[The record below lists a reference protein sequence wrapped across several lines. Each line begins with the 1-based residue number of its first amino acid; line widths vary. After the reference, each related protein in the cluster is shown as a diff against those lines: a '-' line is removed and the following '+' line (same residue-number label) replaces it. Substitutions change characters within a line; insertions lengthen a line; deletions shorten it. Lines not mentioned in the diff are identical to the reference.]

1 MFDLYGTEMYCHSK
15 MQELL
20 KEAAEQRLL
29 ATIDKSGRLTN

>member
-1 MFDLYGTEMYCHSK
+1 MFDLYGTEMYCRSK

-29 ATIDKSGRLTN
+29 AAINKAGD